1 MISMRNSLDLCR
13 AAVFGTLFRTI
24 EGKRR
29 TYVCVIL
36 DNSISLSNLEQ
47 LKKICP
53 TPEDARRKNSYNLHS
68 ILYKL
73 CAVSSI

>member
-1 MISMRNSLDLCR
+1 MISMRNSADFCR

-29 TYVCVIL
+29 TYVCVIQ
-36 DNSISLSNLEQ
+36 DNSISLSNLKQ

-53 TPEDARRKNSYNLHS
+53 TPARCKEKKPL
-68 ILYKL
+68 
-73 CAVSSI
+73 

>member
-1 MISMRNSLDLCR
+1 MISMRNSVDLCS

-29 TYVCVIL
+29 TYVCLIQ

-47 LKKICP
+47 LTKICP
-53 TPEDARRKNSYNLHS
+53 TPARCKEKKPL
-68 ILYKL
+68 
-73 CAVSSI
+73 